1 MEIRTLQTFQ
11 VVAEELNLTRA
22 AMKLNYS
29 QPTVTKHIKSL
40 EEELGTT
47 LLTKHNGKYVLTHAG
62 ERLYRHAINII
73 KEVNMTQEI
82 SPKQGAKRTI
92 RFQGHDYYGF
102 RYFIPAI
109 KQMIKMDPTISFD
122 INASSSEDTIKKL
135 LKKEIDLGIVSGI
148 VTSSDLIHDCIGY
161 EAMCICISKKNYIPN
176 KDLKYYLE
184 KYPVIIDQ
192 MEKYNY
198 YSFFQT
204 YLNQPTI
211 IHCSSDEITQ
221 EAILQTDMLGIVR
234 SGRLQQ
240 FIQSKEI
247 VILETLTKEEPIN
260 VVRNKSSVYDD
271 HVISCYDLIIKQS
284 QGKKGKNAI
293 VNWA

>member
-1 MEIRTLQTFQ
+1 MEIRTLQTFL

-22 AMKLNYS
+22 AIKLNYS

-40 EEELGTT
+40 EDELGTV

-62 ERLYRHAINII
+62 ERLYKHTINII
-73 KEVNMTQEI
+73 REINMTYDI

-92 RFQGHDYYGF
+92 KFQGHDYYGF
-102 RYFIPAI
+102 RYFIPVI
-109 KQMIKMDPTISFD
+109 KEMIRLDPTITFE
-122 INASSSEDTIKKL
+122 INASSNESTIRKL

-148 VTSSDLIHDCIGY
+148 ITSSDLIHDCIGY
-161 EAMCICISKKNYIPN
+161 EGMCICISKKNYAAN
-176 KDLKYYLE
+176 QDLKYYLE

-192 MEKYNY
+192 AEKFNY
-198 YSFFQT
+198 HNFFDK

-221 EAILQTDMLGIVR
+221 EAILQADILGIVR

-240 FIQSKEI
+240 FIQSEEI
-247 VILETLTKEEPIN
+247 VILETLTKEEPIH
-260 VVRNKSSVYDD
+260 VVRNKSTAYDN
-271 HVISCYDLIIKQS
+271 HIINCYDLILKQA
-284 QGKKGKNAI
+284 QFNKNSKVLI
-293 VNWA
+293 NWG